1 MYVNLFLEQRKH
13 NVQDAEAVT
22 RKVFFS
28 WKMLSHLAQ
37 IKAPLNRFIS
47 IFKWHKLDPVPKGT
61 TQRDYNEFWT
71 VQMQMFEK
79 WKD

>member
-1 MYVNLFLEQRKH
+1 
-13 NVQDAEAVT
+13 
-22 RKVFFS
+22 
-28 WKMLSHLAQ
+28 MLSPLAQ
-37 IKAPLNRFIS
+37 IKAPCNHLRS

-71 VQMQMFEK
+71 VQMHVFKK

>member
-1 MYVNLFLEQRKH
+1 
-13 NVQDAEAVT
+13 
-22 RKVFFS
+22 
-28 WKMLSHLAQ
+28 MLSHLAQ
-37 IKAPLNRFIS
+37 IKAPCNHLRS

-71 VQMQMFEK
+71 VRMHVFKK